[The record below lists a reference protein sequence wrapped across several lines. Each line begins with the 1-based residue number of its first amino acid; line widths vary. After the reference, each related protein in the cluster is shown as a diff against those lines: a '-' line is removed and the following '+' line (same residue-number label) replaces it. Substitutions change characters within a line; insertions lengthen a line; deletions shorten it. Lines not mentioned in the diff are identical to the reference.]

1 MREALKNAVQSAI
14 LFECQ
19 LPHQESGLGKS
30 CLSSQNDICFNN
42 TDPQEIAKVIY
53 NGIVEFA
60 LNEYEINYDD
70 LEREQR
76 RAILSR
82 IRYNPT
88 ADNSAKLKYGFYGE
102 VLLDLIL
109 RVFLQTSVVAARG
122 YFYSPIENSEAKGFD
137 AFHLL
142 ERDGNIDLW
151 FGEAKFYLRYK
162 DAITPVM
169 EKLGTSS
176 SDGYLNRNLT
186 DNMLLAGPYMAL
198 PTAETELHKSFNDF
212 ARDNGFVFLR
222 YNQFEIV
229 SKEYT
234 TVKSR
239 QQYIIDN
246 IPVEIGSASK
256 TQKIAN
262 IILALSS
269 PTENTII
276 YCNRKSDTESYARQL
291 LNNQELISIFQERC
305 SAVDAPVYEIFLEHL
320 QNTFGDDWIVL
331 KALKG
336 RIGIHHSLVPKY
348 IQKEII
354 SLFNCGAL
362 ICLFST
368 TTITEGV
375 NTSAKNII
383 ITSGKKGTKNLRQF
397 DAKNIAG
404 RAGRFQ
410 QHYSGRVI
418 DLNNGFEDIVNRE
431 PELLEHKNYDINAPK
446 TDVDY
451 QITKDQYLSGADL
464 LEKESISLRV
474 EASGIPTNVFNSFR
488 VVGPKDKLLLYER
501 IESMPWWTIEEIKR
515 VSTKLAR
522 TNARSLHWSGF
533 QTILNL
539 IFPVVREEKLKQL
552 ISFRVGDQQQYSL
565 VTVLL
570 SSYLEGGFMSMVDYY
585 TTRRNPPKTK
595 DEAIRTVADF
605 VYNVFKYH
613 LVKYLG
619 LFDVFF
625 RYRVSVLEN
634 VDMDSVPG
642 LGLLMQKLEYNALSP
657 TARKVSDYG
666 VPFKL
671 IDCYDSQAEYDKEQF
686 DAYEKRVDEQ
696 VSRLFQ

>member
-169 EKLGTSS
+169 EKLGTSL
-176 SDGYLNRNLT
+176 SDGYLNRNLIAII
-186 DNMLLAGPYMAL
+186 N
-198 PTAETELHKSFNDF
+198 E
-212 ARDNGFVFLR
+212 RD
-222 YNQFEIV
+222 
-229 SKEYT
+229 
-234 TVKSR
+234 
-239 QQYIIDN
+239 
-246 IPVEIGSASK
+246 
-256 TQKIAN
+256 
-262 IILALSS
+262 
-269 PTENTII
+269 
-276 YCNRKSDTESYARQL
+276 
-291 LNNQELISIFQERC
+291 
-305 SAVDAPVYEIFLEHL
+305 
-320 QNTFGDDWIVL
+320 
-331 KALKG
+331 
-336 RIGIHHSLVPKY
+336 
-348 IQKEII
+348 
-354 SLFNCGAL
+354 
-362 ICLFST
+362 
-368 TTITEGV
+368 
-375 NTSAKNII
+375 
-383 ITSGKKGTKNLRQF
+383 
-397 DAKNIAG
+397 
-404 RAGRFQ
+404 
-410 QHYSGRVI
+410 
-418 DLNNGFEDIVNRE
+418 
-431 PELLEHKNYDINAPK
+431 
-446 TDVDY
+446 
-451 QITKDQYLSGADL
+451 
-464 LEKESISLRV
+464 
-474 EASGIPTNVFNSFR
+474 
-488 VVGPKDKLLLYER
+488 
-501 IESMPWWTIEEIKR
+501 
-515 VSTKLAR
+515 
-522 TNARSLHWSGF
+522 
-533 QTILNL
+533 
-539 IFPVVREEKLKQL
+539 
-552 ISFRVGDQQQYSL
+552 
-565 VTVLL
+565 
-570 SSYLEGGFMSMVDYY
+570 
-585 TTRRNPPKTK
+585 
-595 DEAIRTVADF
+595 
-605 VYNVFKYH
+605 

>member
-142 ERDGNIDLW
+142 ERDGN
-151 FGEAKFYLRYK
+151 
-162 DAITPVM
+162 
-169 EKLGTSS
+169 
-176 SDGYLNRNLT
+176 
-186 DNMLLAGPYMAL
+186 
-198 PTAETELHKSFNDF
+198 
-212 ARDNGFVFLR
+212 
-222 YNQFEIV
+222 
-229 SKEYT
+229 
-234 TVKSR
+234 
-239 QQYIIDN
+239 
-246 IPVEIGSASK
+246 
-256 TQKIAN
+256 
-262 IILALSS
+262 
-269 PTENTII
+269 
-276 YCNRKSDTESYARQL
+276 
-291 LNNQELISIFQERC
+291 
-305 SAVDAPVYEIFLEHL
+305 
-320 QNTFGDDWIVL
+320 
-331 KALKG
+331 
-336 RIGIHHSLVPKY
+336 
-348 IQKEII
+348 
-354 SLFNCGAL
+354 
-362 ICLFST
+362 
-368 TTITEGV
+368 
-375 NTSAKNII
+375 
-383 ITSGKKGTKNLRQF
+383 
-397 DAKNIAG
+397 
-404 RAGRFQ
+404 
-410 QHYSGRVI
+410 
-418 DLNNGFEDIVNRE
+418 
-431 PELLEHKNYDINAPK
+431 
-446 TDVDY
+446 
-451 QITKDQYLSGADL
+451 
-464 LEKESISLRV
+464 
-474 EASGIPTNVFNSFR
+474 
-488 VVGPKDKLLLYER
+488 
-501 IESMPWWTIEEIKR
+501 EEIKR